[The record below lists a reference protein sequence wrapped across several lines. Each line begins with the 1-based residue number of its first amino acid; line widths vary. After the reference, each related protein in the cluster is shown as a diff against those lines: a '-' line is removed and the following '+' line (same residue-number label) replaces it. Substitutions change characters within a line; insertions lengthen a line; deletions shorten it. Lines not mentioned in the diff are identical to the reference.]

1 MSTTSSNTG
10 ILKRLLLIHKAML
23 VGQLI
28 LALVAFYLV
37 YTNSFTQSFQH
48 LNRILQ
54 SIAIASSIAGIYA
67 GTYFFNKK
75 LAVVRTLHSDVKE
88 KLFAYQQACILQW
101 ALLEG
106 PCIFV
111 SICFLLTSN
120 YAFLALTAVLVLLFT
135 MMAPSKLKI
144 GLLLQIGEEEINEC

>member
-1 MSTTSSNTG
+1 MV
-10 ILKRLLLIHKAML
+10 HKAML

-54 SIAIASSIAGIYA
+54 GIAIACSVAGIYA

-106 PCIFV
+106 PCLFV
-111 SICFLLTSN
+111 IVCFLLTGN
-120 YAFLALTAVLVLLFT
+120 YAFLALAVVLLMLFT
-135 MMAPSKLKI
+135 LMAPSKLKI
-144 GLLLQIGEEEINEC
+144 AFQLQISEQEVSEL